1 MTHSSH
7 QFNNYNPCPSSK
19 KITTTN
25 GSLTI
30 FVGVDVQSSPTLTLR
45 NVFHVPRLSTNLI
58 SIQKFIWDLGCNVVF
73 YPTYCVFQDQDLGK
87 MIGLAK
93 ERNMLYYLEIPSE
106 LSVSFLFEH
115 HFFNKRKIRL
125 HHHRLGH
132 LSFITLKILF
142 PSLFEKLDIESFH
155 CEACEL
161 AIHKHS
167 TFSISDKRS
176 SKPLYLIHSDIW
188 GPSPIPNICGAR

>member
-142 PSLFEKLDIESFH
+142 PSLFRKLDVENFL
-155 CEACEL
+155 C
-161 AIHKHS
+161 
-167 TFSISDKRS
+167 
-176 SKPLYLIHSDIW
+176 DIW
-188 GPSPIPNICGAR
+188 GPSSVPNISRAYWFVSFIDDCNRVS